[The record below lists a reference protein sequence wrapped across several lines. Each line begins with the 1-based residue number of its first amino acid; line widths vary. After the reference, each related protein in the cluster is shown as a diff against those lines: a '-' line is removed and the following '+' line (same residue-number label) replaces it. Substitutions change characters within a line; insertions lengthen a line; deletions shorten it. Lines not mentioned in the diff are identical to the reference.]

1 MQVSGLAVALTLL
14 ASAPFQSTPP
24 APPPPASAPAPGTGA
39 WVIANGSEDRPGGT
53 LARFDLATGAVE
65 RAIDLPFDSQ
75 NDHQPL
81 EVVLLPDGQSALVA
95 RLVQVSPTKQV
106 TLVQTVSLA
115 DGKETSSTRFSGW
128 LDSLEFHPKTGD
140 LWATQIDDGGLRKLV
155 RVKLKR
161 ADLEVVGELPA
172 ELAPRSL
179 AFTRDGK
186 QLWCLSATNEAKKD
200 ELVELD
206 PADGKVLRR
215 IPWGIE
221 HPAHALDIDASG
233 RLLALAW
240 GGTLH
245 EFDARSGRSRP
256 LFTFTDHRLGI
267 PVGLELERPA
277 PAKR

>member
-1 MQVSGLAVALTLL
+1 MQLSGLAAALTLL
-14 ASAPFQSTPP
+14 AFAPSQSTPP
-24 APPPPASAPAPGTGA
+24 APPPPASAPTPGTGA
-39 WVIANGSEDRPGGT
+39 WVIATGNEDRPGGT
-53 LARFDLATGAVE
+53 LARFDLATGTVE
-65 RAIDLPFDSQ
+65 RAIDLPFDSP

-81 EVVLLPDGQSALVA
+81 EVVLLPDGQGALVA
-95 RLVQVSPTKQV
+95 RLVNVSPNRQV

-115 DGKETSSTRFSGW
+115 DGKETSSTRFPGW
-128 LDSLEFHPKTGD
+128 LDSLEFHPKTGE
-140 LWATQIDDGGLRKLV
+140 LWATQTEVSGLRKLV
-155 RVKLKR
+155 RVNMKR
-161 ADLEVVGELPA
+161 GALDLVGELPGD
-172 ELAPRSL
+172 LAPRSL

-206 PADGKVLRR
+206 PSNAKVLRR
-215 IPWGIE
+215 VPWGIE

-256 LFTFTDHRLGI
+256 LFTFPDHRLGI

-277 PAKR
+277 AAKR

>member
-1 MQVSGLAVALTLL
+1 MQFPGLAVALTLL

-24 APPPPASAPAPGTGA
+24 APPPPASALPPGTGA
-39 WVIANGSEDRPGGT
+39 WVIANGNEDRPGGT
-53 LARFDLATGAVE
+53 LARFDLATGTVD
-65 RAIDLPFDSQ
+65 RAIDLPFDSE

-81 EVVLLPDGQSALVA
+81 EVVLLPDGKSALVA
-95 RLVQVSPTKQV
+95 RLVNAGPARQV
-106 TLVQTVSLA
+106 TLVQTVSLT

-128 LDSLEFHPKTGD
+128 LDGLEFHPKTGE
-140 LWATQIDDGGLRKLV
+140 LWATQVDDAGQRKLV

-161 ADLEVVGELPA
+161 GELDLVGDLPL

-206 PADGKVLRR
+206 PSNGKVLRR

-267 PVGLELERPA
+267 PVGLDLERPTA
-277 PAKR
+277 AKR

>member
-1 MQVSGLAVALTLL
+1 MQLSGLAVALTLL

-39 WVIANGSEDRPGGT
+39 WVIASGSEDRPGGT
-53 LARFDLATGAVE
+53 LARFDLATGTVE

-81 EVVLLPDGQSALVA
+81 EVVLLPDGKSALVA
-95 RLVQVSPTKQV
+95 RLVQVSPAKQV

-115 DGKETSSTRFSGW
+115 DGKESSSTQFSGW
-128 LDSLEFHPKTGD
+128 LDSLEFHPKTGE
-140 LWATQIDDGGLRKLV
+140 LWATQIDGQLKLV

-161 ADLEVVGELPA
+161 GELDVVA
-172 ELAPRSL
+172 EFQDDLTPRSL

-221 HPAHALDIDASG
+221 HPAHALDVDASG

-245 EFDARSGRSRP
+245 EFDARSGRSRA

-277 PAKR
+277 AAKR